1 MMFDVNGLD
10 YHWFQ
15 ISLISTYI
23 NLFGLSNLFFRDI
36 LSKNI
41 SNSLKIKFYFLKNKF
56 IYEIH

>member
-1 MMFDVNGLD
+1 MFDVNGLD